1 MAPPHAGR
9 EINLR
14 ITTRTPPVRIA
25 AADMLAISML
35 PAEHAGL
42 IIKWGMR
49 LYAGEAVSIEDAR
62 EEAAMDDR
70 AWTVFMQGAASLLR
84 RQDFQD
90 GQIVVEAFLR
100 ASEHQAKVSA
110 SKVRAVRAV
119 STAARIASG
128 SKVVAM
134 APVATVASVNV
145 PVVTPI
151 ERSVNGNMWDGIASA
166 LVSYGAEEAESIEA
180 TAKWRELY
188 SCQDVLEAIHAISGR
203 RIAKPI
209 RYIETVLTN
218 QATSRRGVMPTE
230 IRLANGST
238 LLPRPVKRRIQVP
251 PRSGWSFEGW
261 TARGHFKGGATVEDR
276 REVWRNDSGTLS
288 YRRPDPESNRS
299 VPTYEEDPGVYEA
312 D

>member
-1 MAPPHAGR
+1 M
-9 EINLR
+9 R

-25 AADMLAISML
+25 AADMLAISLL

-49 LYAGEAVSIEDAR
+49 LYAGEVVSIEDAR
-62 EEAAMDDR
+62 QEAAMDDR
-70 AWTVFMQGAASLLR
+70 AWTIFMQGASSLLR
-84 RQDFQD
+84 REDFQE

-128 SKVVAM
+128 GKVVAI
-134 APVATVASVNV
+134 AASLPAAAASPNILAAVG
-145 PVVTPI
+145 
-151 ERSVNGNMWDGIASA
+151 RSVSSDLWDGVVNA
-166 LVSYGAEEAESIEA
+166 LNSYGADNSESVEAV
-180 TAKWRELY
+180 AKWREQY
-188 SCQDVLEAIHAISGR
+188 SCQDVLEAVHAISGR

-209 RYIETVLTN
+209 RYIETVLAN

-230 IRLANGST
+230 IRLASGST

-251 PRSGWSFEGW
+251 PRAGWSFEGW
-261 TARGHFKGGATVEDR
+261 TARGHFKGGPLIEDR

-288 YRRPDPESNRS
+288 YRRPDPDSNRQI
-299 VPTYEEDPGVYEA
+299 PTYEEDPGVYEA

>member
-1 MAPPHAGR
+1 
-9 EINLR
+9 
-14 ITTRTPPVRIA
+14 
-25 AADMLAISML
+25 MLAISML

-42 IIKWGMR
+42 IVKWGMR
-49 LYAGEAVSIEDAR
+49 LYAGETVSIEEAR
-62 EEAAMDDR
+62 QEAAMDDR
-70 AWTVFMQGAASLLR
+70 AWTIFMQGVASLLR
-84 RQDFQD
+84 RQDFQE

-128 SKVVAM
+128 NKVVSLAPATSGM
-134 APVATVASVNV
+134 PVHVSTIAPVEKSAS
-145 PVVTPI
+145 
-151 ERSVNGNMWDGIASA
+151 GNMWDGIASA
-166 LVSYGAEEAESIEA
+166 LVSYGASESESIEA
-180 TAKWRELY
+180 VIKWQEAY
-188 SCQDVLEAIHAISGR
+188 SYQDVLEAVHAISGR

-218 QATSRRGVMPTE
+218 QSTSRRGAMPTE
-230 IRLANGST
+230 IRLANGT
-238 LLPRPVKRRIQVP
+238 ALLPRPVKRRVQVP

-261 TARGHFKGGATVEDR
+261 TARGHSRGGVTVEDR

-288 YRRPDPESNRS
+288 YRRPDPESNRA

>member
-1 MAPPHAGR
+1 M
-9 EINLR
+9 NLR

-49 LYAGEAVSIEDAR
+49 LYAGETISIEEAR
-62 EEAAMDDR
+62 QEAVMDDR
-70 AWTVFMQGAASLLR
+70 AWTVFMQGASSLLC
-84 RQDFQD
+84 RQDFQE
-90 GQIVVEAFLR
+90 GQIVVEAFRR

-128 SKVVAM
+128 NKIVAL
-134 APVATVASVNV
+134 A
-145 PVVTPI
+145 PVVTAAPVHMPVAAPV
-151 ERSVNGNMWDGIASA
+151 ERSVGSNMWDDIASA
-166 LVSYGAEEAESIEA
+166 LVTYGADEAESIEA
-180 TAKWRELY
+180 VTKWREAY

-218 QATSRRGVMPTE
+218 QATSRRGAMPTE
-230 IRLANGST
+230 IRLANGSA

-261 TARGHFKGGATVEDR
+261 TARGHFKGGVTVEDR

-288 YRRPDPESNRS
+288 YRRPDPESNRA